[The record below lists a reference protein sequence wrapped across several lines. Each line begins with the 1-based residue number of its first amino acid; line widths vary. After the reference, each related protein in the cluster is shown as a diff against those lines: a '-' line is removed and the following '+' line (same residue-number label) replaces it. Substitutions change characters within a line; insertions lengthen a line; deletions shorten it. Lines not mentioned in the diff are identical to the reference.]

1 MLFAQDKLMVA
12 IFVVGCG
19 LFAGCSCSDEPVPA
33 APSVAP
39 APAPSAAPVE
49 EPQTS
54 AAVDPQP
61 GPFVRGVRGGPLLRL
76 GADHSGELVIQGDTA
91 ALHVIHRSRRTL
103 PATGEVSLRIKPV
116 HKDELALVM
125 TPAADGERWVVTVPE
140 PPGEAEAVVTM
151 QIEGKTVTGAI
162 MWAEAEGG
170 PPPPRSAAPP
180 VPEPDPLAPEKT
192 P

>member
-1 MLFAQDKLMVA
+1 MVIVQDKLLMAV
-12 IFVVGCG
+12 FVMG
-19 LFAGCSCSDEPVPA
+19 LGLVSACSCADEPA
-33 APSVAP
+33 APAAAP
-39 APAPSAAPVE
+39 ATAPAAEPVE
-49 EPQTS
+49 EPPTS
-54 AAVDPQP
+54 AAEDPKP

-91 ALHVIHRSRRTL
+91 SLHVIHRSRRPL
-103 PATGEVSLRIKPV
+103 PAKGEVALRIKPV
-116 HKDELALVM
+116 HKDEQALVM
-125 TPAADGERWVVTVPE
+125 TPAPDGERWVVTVPE

-170 PPPPRSAAPP
+170 PPPPKGAAPP
-180 VPEPDPLAPEKT
+180 VPEPDPLAPETT